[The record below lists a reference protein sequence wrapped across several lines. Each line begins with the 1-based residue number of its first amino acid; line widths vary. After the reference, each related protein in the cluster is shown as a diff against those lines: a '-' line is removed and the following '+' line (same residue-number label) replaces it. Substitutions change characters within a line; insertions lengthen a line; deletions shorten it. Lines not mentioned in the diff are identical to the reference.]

1 MALKMKGC
9 KFQVWIEGKISSWAT
24 YPILISNVMYLPGKY
39 FDGYGFSTSYTKNT
53 EQTYCMKIRN
63 YNTTGANWN

>member
-9 KFQVWIEGKISSWAT
+9 KFQVWIEGKIAG
-24 YPILISNVMYLPGKY
+24 PHIPFSNVMYLPGKY

>member
-1 MALKMKGC
+1 
-9 KFQVWIEGKISSWAT
+9 
-24 YPILISNVMYLPGKY
+24 MYLPGKY

-53 EQTYCMKIRN
+53 EQTYKHCMKIRN